1 MNKLLTVLALLIFF
15 GCESAVE
22 KLLGTRYTVKFEVTG
37 TLEQNVVYVN
47 LTTPNIDGPR
57 DEYDFPNVPVPWSE
71 EFEGGGANN
80 VAYLNVLTMDYFET
94 LNMIIYLDGGG
105 LIGGDD
111 TLDIITATE
120 VDSNTYFQL
129 HGNILDMSGG

>member
-1 MNKLLTVLALLIFF
+1 
-15 GCESAVE
+15 
-22 KLLGTRYTVKFEVTG
+22 
-37 TLEQNVVYVN
+37 
-47 LTTPNIDGPR
+47 
-57 DEYDFPNVPVPWSE
+57 
-71 EFEGGGANN
+71 
-80 VAYLNVLTMDYFET
+80 
-94 LNMIIYLDGGG
+94 MIIYLDGGG